1 MRRSHR
7 ALAGIAAIALFF
19 AYRTA
24 SSAPPAS
31 SATPTGAGAGAGTVT
46 AAGTATATG
55 TGTAAATGAGA
66 VTAAGTGTATGT
78 ATGSPDKPA
87 PAPLPAISSVSWPE
101 ETSKPPSLEEWKTA
115 EELSARG
122 GGASKCRIRR
132 VREWVRVRCLES
144 ETIEIEQVAGPQVHT
159 LGVEV
164 PPNAYANIGSGGT
177 VFSVRRGDRRVM
189 QWLTPRNTSVVE
201 VESGV
206 VLTEQWLP
214 EDPGPMITIDL
225 VEKHREAV
233 TGY

>member
-31 SATPTGAGAGAGTVT
+31 SATPTGAGAGAGAGTGTVT
-46 AAGTATATG
+46 ATGTATAT
-55 TGTAAATGAGA
+55 
-66 VTAAGTGTATGT
+66 VT

-87 PAPLPAISSVSWPE
+87 PAPLPAVASVSWPE
-101 ETSKPPSLEEWKTA
+101 ETSKPPSLDEWKTA

-122 GGASKCRIRR
+122 GGASTCRIRR
-132 VREWVRVRCLES
+132 VREWVRVRCLEG

-177 VFSVRRGDRRVM
+177 VFSVRRGDRRVV

-214 EDPGPMITIDL
+214 EDPGPMITIDQ
-225 VEKHREAV
+225 VEKNREPV